1 MYKINPKNLIISSFG
16 VFVGM
21 LVFLGIFWT
30 QALYSNNQSLENIV
44 NSQIKRQLLFTMRD
58 AAHKRAISLMRMAS
72 LTDPFDID
80 DEYIKFK
87 EHAGNFISARDVL
100 MAFYFTEKEKEAW
113 ESAKPVIKKAEIY
126 QRKAAEFII
135 DNEKSKAVRL
145 LYEEIIPMQ
154 DIVNSMLT
162 QFMDITRDQ
171 LDLEIGGSL
180 GHNKTIFNI
189 ISVLIGVV
197 VVLGA
202 IAAAYFIKRTAVY
215 EEDLKKQ
222 SQRIRYLYE
231 LSSQSGITT
240 NEQLDKMLSL
250 GCHLLGAEIG
260 KICKIDEEVG
270 TNTIVRVHS
279 PQYDI
284 EPGHTI
290 PLEYTFC
297 RIAFGRDEP
306 IAINDVSNSDY
317 KSYPCYEFSHL
328 ESYIATPIKVRGEK
342 WGTVNFCSHYP
353 APQAFTGTDTDLVN
367 LIGNWVGFMLE
378 KQLSKSELQDAKI
391 HAEKLSSHKSEFFG
405 AIGRELHNPA
415 RTISDQC
422 KSTMV
427 ALERSDVDQA
437 KDGLEKIYS
446 TSEYLMLLVYDV
458 LDLSK
463 IEEGKFELQ
472 YSNFALGDVLDE
484 FSNNTKKILD
494 ANKNELNITMD
505 KREIILY
512 TDVVRFKQL
521 LFNII
526 NAISRLSNGGKI
538 NVSANHYYAGTK
550 GWLQLKISE
559 YTSGLSEE
567 FLASLLEPFWSENY
581 NFAIDV
587 SKIDLGL
594 IISGQLCHMMGG
606 EVSVKSLKD
615 VGSTYTVNLPIV
627 VAEGLGSVRHVAS

>member
-1 MYKINPKNLIISSFG
+1 MYKINPRKLIIYSFG
-16 VFVGM
+16 IFVGM

-30 QALYSNNQSLENIV
+30 QALHSNNKSLENIV

-58 AAHKRAISLMRMAS
+58 AAHKRAISLMRMTS

-100 MAFYFTEKEKEAW
+100 MAFYFTDKEKAAW
-113 ESAKPVIKKAEIY
+113 EKTKPLIKKAEVF
-126 QRKAAEFII
+126 QRRAAEFII
-135 DNEKSKAVRL
+135 DNEKSKAVQL
-145 LYEEIIPMQ
+145 LYEEIIPIQ
-154 DIVNSMLT
+154 DVVNSMLT
-162 QFMDITRDQ
+162 QFMDLTRDQ
-171 LDLEIGGSL
+171 LDMEIGGSL

-202 IAAAYFIKRTAVY
+202 MAAAYFIRRTSVY
-215 EEDLKKQ
+215 EVNMKKQ
-222 SQRIRYLYE
+222 NQRIRYLYE

-306 IAINDVSNSDY
+306 IAIDDVSHSEY

-353 APQAFTGTDTDLVN
+353 APQPFTDTDTDLVN

-378 KQLSKSELQDAKI
+378 KQLSKSELQEAKTQ
-391 HAEKLSSHKSEFFG
+391 AEKISTQKSEFFG
-405 AIGRELHNPA
+405 AIGRELQNPA
-415 RTISDQC
+415 RTISDHS
-422 KSTMV
+422 KTV
-427 ALERSDVDQA
+427 LGALERSDVGDLQN
-437 KDGLEKIYS
+437 GLETIHS

-458 LDLSK
+458 LDLSS
-463 IEEGKFELQ
+463 IEEGKFELH
-472 YSNFALGDVLDE
+472 YSNFTLGDVLDE
-484 FSNNTKKILD
+484 FGNNTKKLLD
-494 ANKNELNITMD
+494 ISKNDLNINMD

-512 TDVVRFKQL
+512 TDVIRFKQL
-521 LFNII
+521 LFNIV
-526 NAISRLSNGGKI
+526 NAISRLSNGGNI
-538 NVSANHYYAGTK
+538 NISANHYYAGTK

-567 FLASLLEPFWSENY
+567 YLAALLEPFWSDKNNY
-581 NFAIDV
+581 NLDV
-587 SKIDLGL
+587 SKIDIGL
-594 IISGQLCHMMGG
+594 IISSQLCQLMGG
-606 EVSVKSLKD
+606 EITVKSLKD

-627 VAEGLGSVRHVAS
+627 VAEGLGSVRHIAG